1 MIDLDPGERR
11 EILPPVHRHFEIGR
25 DQRNGLQAE
34 QIIAIGPVLVG
45 AGLDGMDQ
53 ILARGGTVLG
63 YTAVAQTDP
72 TEAMRTIRRVA
83 ADAWDRALAKRNE
96 GRER

>member
-1 MIDLDPGERR
+1 MNHGGESAGVAADLELRQR
-11 EILPPVHRHFEIGR
+11 L
-25 DQRNGLQAE
+25 DQSSSEMTPAAHAIEGLRIVVDHANRW
-34 QIIAIGPVLVG
+34 L
-45 AGLDGMDQ
+45 AG
-53 ILARGGTVLG
+53 TP
-63 YTAVAQTDP
+63 AQTDP

>member
-1 MIDLDPGERR
+1 MNVAGEAAGVAADLELRTRLDRASSHMTPADHAIEGLRIVVSHATRR
-11 EILPPVHRHFEIGR
+11 
-25 DQRNGLQAE
+25 
-34 QIIAIGPVLVG
+34 
-45 AGLDGMDQ
+45 LDG
-53 ILARGGTVLG
+53 TP
-63 YTAVAQTDP
+63 AQADP